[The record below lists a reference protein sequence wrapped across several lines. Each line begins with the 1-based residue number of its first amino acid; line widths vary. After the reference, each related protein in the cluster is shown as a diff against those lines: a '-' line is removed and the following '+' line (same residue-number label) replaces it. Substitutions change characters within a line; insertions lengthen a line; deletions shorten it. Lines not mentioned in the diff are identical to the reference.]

1 MKLIKFVFHI
11 KGFSIHIKDISKPDA
26 IEDLKLNY
34 KINLD
39 KCNNFLINENDF
51 LNKI

>member
-1 MKLIKFVFHI
+1 MKLIKYFFISKDFPHV
-11 KGFSIHIKDISKPDA
+11 KDISKPDA
-26 IEDLKLNY
+26 IEDLKVNY